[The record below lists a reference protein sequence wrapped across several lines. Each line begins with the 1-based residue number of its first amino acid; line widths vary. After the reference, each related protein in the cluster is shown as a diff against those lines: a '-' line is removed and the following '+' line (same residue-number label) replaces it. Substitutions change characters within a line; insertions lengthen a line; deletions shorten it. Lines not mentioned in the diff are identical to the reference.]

1 MAKTRR
7 VSRSEKKLHAY
18 CHKNAKKGLKT
29 KKVLLKL
36 LKKKTMKKKEETEY
50 LTKFMKECKDLYM
63 EKKGKLVPNCKE
75 HTRRVFE
82 LIHKILPKSKKSLT
96 KKERARITK
105 DSMKVCKKEYPVF

>member
-1 MAKTRR
+1 MAKTQRI
-7 VSRSEKKLHAY
+7 SRSEKKLHAY
-18 CHKNAKKGLKT
+18 CDKNAKKGLMT

-50 LTKFMKECKDLYM
+50 LTKFMKKCKSMYM
-63 EKKGKLVPNCKE
+63 EKNGKLIPNCKE

-82 LIHKILPKSKKSLT
+82 LIHKILPKGEKAVT

-105 DSMKVCKKEYPVF
+105 DTMKACKKEFPVF